1 MVNEIFKYL
10 DTLIASGWN
19 FFLLLLPLVIVYAI
33 FRAFRTIYRDGDLLW
48 VLIYMVFIG
57 SGMGLGVYALYQ
69 GVPWYLCMC
78 IGFVGLFLGF
88 YFGDKFMPERK
99 DDLKD

>member
-57 SGMGLGVYALYQ
+57 SGMGLGFYAYTQVGSWWLSM
-69 GVPWYLCMC
+69 L
-78 IGFVGLFLGF
+78 ISFVGLFLGF
-88 YFGDKFMPERK
+88 NIGDRFMPKKK